1 MSTVIRRKKTNKW
14 KQNLRSKLK
23 LKRSWMQAAE
33 QLAKTVK
40 GLNQMTFLEKI
51 YPQVAAIRQ
60 ISTDEFSK
68 DFLGMGASYYRSMK
82 ARGLEPSTA
91 VLVTLMERLGEQAIV
106 MRSGKAQTL
115 LLRVADRYEA
125 LGEEVGQEIAR
136 RSLQQAQHSKWVRE
150 TLYRIVNNINSE
162 RERERDAGRW
172 SAPPI
177 IIC

>member
-1 MSTVIRRKKTNKW
+1 
-14 KQNLRSKLK
+14 
-23 LKRSWMQAAE
+23 
-33 QLAKTVK
+33 
-40 GLNQMTFLEKI
+40 MTFLENI

-82 ARGLEPSTA
+82 ARSLEPSTA

-106 MRSGKAQTL
+106 MRSGKPQTL
-115 LLRVADRYEA
+115 LLRVADRYEK

-136 RSLQQAQHSKWVRE
+136 RALMQAQHSKWVRE

-162 RERERDAGRW
+162 REHERDAGMW
-172 SAPPI
+172 LAPPI

>member
-1 MSTVIRRKKTNKW
+1 M
-14 KQNLRSKLK
+14 K
-23 LKRSWMQAAE
+23 LKRSWMQAAG

-40 GLNQMTFLEKI
+40 GLKQMTFLEGI

-82 ARGLEPSTA
+82 ARSLEPSTA

-106 MRSGKAQTL
+106 MRSGKPQTL
-115 LLRVADRYEA
+115 LLRVADRYEK

-136 RSLQQAQHSKWVRE
+136 RALMQAQHSKWVRE

-162 RERERDAGRW
+162 RERERGAGIW

>member
-1 MSTVIRRKKTNKW
+1 M
-14 KQNLRSKLK
+14 
-23 LKRSWMQAAE
+23 
-33 QLAKTVK
+33 K

-51 YPQVAAIRQ
+51 YLQVAAIRQ

-82 ARGLEPSTA
+82 ARGLEPSTV
-91 VLVTLMERLGEQAIV
+91 VLVTLMERLGQQAIV

-115 LLRVADRYEA
+115 LLRVAERYEA
-125 LGEEVGQEIAR
+125 VGEEVGREIAR
-136 RSLQQAQHSKWVRE
+136 RSLQQVQHSRWVRE

-162 RERERDAGRW
+162 REQQRDAGRW

>member
-1 MSTVIRRKKTNKW
+1 M
-14 KQNLRSKLK
+14 K

-82 ARGLEPSTA
+82 ARQLDASTS
-91 VLVTLMERLGEQAIV
+91 VLVTLMERLGELAIV
-106 MRSGKAQTL
+106 MRSGKPQTL

-162 RERERDAGRW
+162 RERERDAGMW

>member
-1 MSTVIRRKKTNKW
+1 MELT
-14 KQNLRSKLK
+14 
-23 LKRSWMQAAE
+23 RSWMQAAE
-33 QLAKTVK
+33 QLAKEVK
-40 GLNQMTFLEKI
+40 GSKKMTFLEQI

-82 ARGLEPSTA
+82 ARNLNASTS

-106 MRSGKAQTL
+106 MRSGKPQTL

-125 LGEEVGQEIAR
+125 LGEEVGREIAR

-150 TLYRIVNNINSE
+150 TLYRIVSNIINE
-162 RERERDAGRW
+162 REQEYDAGRW

>member
-1 MSTVIRRKKTNKW
+1 MEA
-14 KQNLRSKLK
+14 NLRSKLK

-40 GLNQMTFLEKI
+40 GLNQMTFLESI

-68 DFLGMGASYYRSMK
+68 NFLGMGASYYRSMK
-82 ARGLEPSTA
+82 ARQLDASTS

-106 MRSGKAQTL
+106 MRSGKAHTL
-115 LLRVADRYEA
+115 LLRVAERYEA
-125 LGEEVGQEIAR
+125 LGEEVGREIAR
-136 RSLQQAQHSKWVRE
+136 RSLQQAEQSKWVRE
-150 TLYRIVNNINSE
+150 TLLRIISNINSE
-162 RERERDAGRW
+162 RVSDDDTW

>member
-1 MSTVIRRKKTNKW
+1 M
-14 KQNLRSKLK
+14 K
-23 LKRSWMQAAE
+23 LKRSWMPAAP
-33 QLAKTVK
+33 QLATIVK
-40 GLNQMTFLEKI
+40 GLTQMTVLENI

-82 ARGLEPSTA
+82 ARQLNASTS

-106 MRSGKAQTL
+106 MRSGKPQTL
-115 LLRVADRYEA
+115 LLRLADRYEA
-125 LGEEVGQEIAR
+125 LGEEVGREIAR
-136 RSLQQAQHSKWVRE
+136 RSFQKAQHSKWVRE

-162 RERERDAGRW
+162 RERERGAGIW

>member
-1 MSTVIRRKKTNKW
+1 M
-14 KQNLRSKLK
+14 K

-40 GLNQMTFLEKI
+40 GLNQMTFLEGI
-51 YPQVAAIRQ
+51 YPQVSNIRQ
-60 ISTDEFSK
+60 ISSDEFSK
-68 DFLGMGASYYRSMK
+68 DFLGMGGSYYRSMK

-106 MRSGKAQTL
+106 MRAGSPHSLPHSL

-125 LGEEVGQEIAR
+125 LGEEVGREIAR
-136 RSLQQAQHSKWVRE
+136 RSFQQVPHSKWVRE

-162 RERERDAGRW
+162 REREHGAGIW

-177 IIC
+177 IIGF

>member
-1 MSTVIRRKKTNKW
+1 M
-14 KQNLRSKLK
+14 
-23 LKRSWMQAAE
+23 
-33 QLAKTVK
+33 K

-51 YPQVAAIRQ
+51 YLQVAAIRQ

-82 ARGLEPSTA
+82 ARGLEPSTV
-91 VLVTLMERLGEQAIV
+91 VLVTLMERLGQQAIV

-115 LLRVADRYEA
+115 LLRVAERYEA
-125 LGEEVGQEIAR
+125 VGEEVGREIAR
-136 RSLQQAQHSKWVRE
+136 RSLQQVQHSRWVRE
-150 TLYRIVNNINSE
+150 TLYRIINNIKSE
-162 RERERDAGRW
+162 REQQRDAGRW

>member
-1 MSTVIRRKKTNKW
+1 
-14 KQNLRSKLK
+14 
-23 LKRSWMQAAE
+23 MQAAE

-40 GLNQMTFLEKI
+40 GLNQMTFLEGI

-82 ARGLEPSTA
+82 ARGLEPSTV
-91 VLVTLMERLGEQAIV
+91 VLVTLMERLGQQAIV

-115 LLRVADRYEA
+115 LLRVAERYEA
-125 LGEEVGQEIAR
+125 VGEEVGREIAR
-136 RSLQQAQHSKWVRE
+136 RSLQQVQHSRWVRE
-150 TLYRIVNNINSE
+150 TLYRIINNIKSE
-162 RERERDAGRW
+162 REQQRDAGRW

>member
-1 MSTVIRRKKTNKW
+1 M
-14 KQNLRSKLK
+14 K

-40 GLNQMTFLEKI
+40 GLKKMTFLEGI

-68 DFLGMGASYYRSMK
+68 DFLGMGPSYYRSMK

-91 VLVTLMERLGEQAIV
+91 VLVTLMSRLGEQAIV
-106 MRSGKAQTL
+106 MRTGSPHSL
-115 LLRVADRYEA
+115 LVRAAEKYEA
-125 LGEEVGQEIAR
+125 LGEEVGREIAR
-136 RSLQQAQHSKWVRE
+136 RSLQHVQHSTWVRE
-150 TLYRIVNNINSE
+150 TLQRIVNGVNGD
-162 RERERDAGRW
+162 REQQRDAGRW

>member
-1 MSTVIRRKKTNKW
+1 M
-14 KQNLRSKLK
+14 KLK
-23 LKRSWMQAAE
+23 CSWMQAAE

-82 ARGLEPSTA
+82 ARQLDASTS

-106 MRSGKAQTL
+106 MRSGTAQTL

-125 LGEEVGQEIAR
+125 LGEEVGREIAR

-150 TLYRIVNNINSE
+150 TLYHIVNNINSE
-162 RERERDAGRW
+162 REQQIDGRW
-172 SAPPI
+172 YAPPI

>member
-1 MSTVIRRKKTNKW
+1 
-14 KQNLRSKLK
+14 
-23 LKRSWMQAAE
+23 
-33 QLAKTVK
+33 
-40 GLNQMTFLEKI
+40 MTFLEGI

-82 ARGLEPSTA
+82 ARGLDASTA
-91 VLVTLMERLGEQAIV
+91 VLVTLMSRLGEQAIV
-106 MRSGKAQTL
+106 MRAGSPHSL

-125 LGEEVGQEIAR
+125 LGEEVGREIAR
-136 RSLQQAQHSKWVRE
+136 RSLQQVKHSKWVRE
-150 TLYRIVNNINSE
+150 TLQRIVNGVNGD
-162 RERERDAGRW
+162 REQQRDAGRAW

>member
-1 MSTVIRRKKTNKW
+1 MDASCEAVGRDDERIKP
-14 KQNLRSKLK
+14 
-23 LKRSWMQAAE
+23 
-33 QLAKTVK
+33 
-40 GLNQMTFLEKI
+40 MTFLEGI

-82 ARGLEPSTA
+82 ARSLEPSTA
-91 VLVTLMERLGEQAIV
+91 VLVTLMSRLGEQAIV
-106 MRSGKAQTL
+106 MRAGSPHSL

-125 LGEEVGQEIAR
+125 LGEQVGREIAR
-136 RSLQQAQHSKWVRE
+136 RSLQQVTQSKWVRE
-150 TLYRIVNNINSE
+150 TLQRIVNGVNSD
-162 RERERDAGRW
+162 REQQRDAGRW

>member
-1 MSTVIRRKKTNKW
+1 MKA
-14 KQNLRSKLK
+14 KL
-23 LKRSWMQAAE
+23 AE
-33 QLAKTVK
+33 QVGADTQLDAGCGAAGK
-40 GLNQMTFLEKI
+40 GSERIKKMTFLEQI

-82 ARGLEPSTA
+82 ARNLNASTS

-106 MRSGKAQTL
+106 MRSGKPQTL

-125 LGEEVGQEIAR
+125 LGEEVGREIAR

-150 TLYRIVNNINSE
+150 TLYRIVSNIINE
-162 RERERDAGRW
+162 REQEYDAGRW

>member
-1 MSTVIRRKKTNKW
+1 
-14 KQNLRSKLK
+14 LK

-40 GLNQMTFLEKI
+40 GLNQMTFLEGI

-82 ARGLEPSTA
+82 ARQLNASTS

-106 MRSGKAQTL
+106 MRTGSPHSL
-115 LLRVADRYEA
+115 ILRAAEKYEK
-125 LGEEVGQEIAR
+125 LGEEVGREIAR
-136 RSLQQAQHSKWVRE
+136 RSLQQVNQRKWVRE
-150 TLYRIVNNINSE
+150 TLYRIVNGVNAD
-162 RERERDAGRW
+162 REQQRDAGRW